1 MIRVGWCL
9 LLLLALGCWPRDV
22 ESPEAPAETAE
33 VYRQLPAS
41 TLGVRMRNP
50 TAQERK
56 DLGLSRDQGAILVA
70 DVLSRGPAAKAR
82 LELGDWIMA
91 LDGVPVPQLCAFYT
105 ELRKHPPGRSV
116 RLAIRRANATFEPEV
131 TLAEAWELHKGACL
145 DGKATGCFLLGID
158 EMNPGYVMEPFEKAC
173 KLGLAEGCV
182 GAGDALRRGVG
193 APKDEARA
201 LRLFE
206 QACRDGSAQGCAFAA
221 FQYATGQGIPRNDA
235 RATNL
240 YVRACEGGDPAG
252 CYNMG
257 LMYGNARGTVEDISR
272 ALEAY
277 SVGCAGGY
285 SLACTNLG
293 YMYQNGQ
300 GVKLDETRAAELYRQ
315 GCEGNGCEEGDPIG
329 CLDWGILLRH
339 GWGVAEDKPQALEL
353 FDRSCRSGEAGAC
366 ERLGIMLAE
375 GEGVPQDEA
384 AALEAF
390 QKACAIG
397 GSPKSCTEAAR
408 LKGR

>member
-1 MIRVGWCL
+1 MTRAGWCL
-9 LLLLALGCWPRDV
+9 VLILALGCWPREV
-22 ESPEAPAETAE
+22 EPPAAPAETAE

-56 DLGLSRDQGAILVA
+56 DLGLSLDQGVVLVA

-82 LELGDWIMA
+82 LEPGDWIMA
-91 LDGVPVPQLCAFYT
+91 LEGVPVPQLCAFYT
-105 ELRKHPPGRSV
+105 ELRKYPPGRSV

-145 DGKATGCFLLGID
+145 DGKATGCFLLGIA
-158 EMNPGYVMEPFEKAC
+158 EINPGYVMEPFERAC

-193 APKDEARA
+193 TPKDEARA

-221 FQYATGQGIPRNDA
+221 FQYATGQGVPRNDA

-240 YVRACEGGDPAG
+240 YVRACEGGDPVG

-257 LMYGNARGTVEDISR
+257 LMYGNARGTVEDLKR
-272 ALEAY
+272 ARDAY
-277 SVGCAGGY
+277 AVGCAGGS

-293 YMYQNGQ
+293 YMYQHGM
-300 GVKLDETRAAELYRQ
+300 GVDLDETRAADLYQR
-315 GCEGNGCEEGDPIG
+315 GCEGNGCEKGDPIG
-329 CLDWGILLRH
+329 CVDFGILLRH
-339 GWGVAEDKPQALEL
+339 GWGVPQDKPRAVRL
-353 FDRSCRSGEAGAC
+353 FDRACRDGQTGGC
-366 ERLGIMLAE
+366 ERLGIMLST
-375 GEGVPQDEA
+375 GEGVPRDRA
-384 AALEAF
+384 RAMAALQLACDTGDNP
-390 QKACAIG
+390 KAC
-397 GSPKSCTEAAR
+397 EELAR
-408 LKGR
+408 LRG